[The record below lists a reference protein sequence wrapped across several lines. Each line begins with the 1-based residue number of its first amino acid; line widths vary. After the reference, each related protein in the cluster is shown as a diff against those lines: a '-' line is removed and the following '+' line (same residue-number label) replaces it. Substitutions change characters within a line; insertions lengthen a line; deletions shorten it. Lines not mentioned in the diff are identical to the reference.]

1 MDTDYTSDQR
11 LYNSHIDV
19 IKKKDVINKNKNL
32 EKNLKRKI
40 IKKLNEI
47 LSNKYSYNKYYK
59 IYPVTGRVN
68 FIIQIIKNYLF
79 PKDLL
84 FLIKKKG
91 LFGDKICVKFYNPI
105 KYPNHIKKK
114 FNKFL
119 NTCIKKNYKRLCI
132 KRYIHEKNLMTA
144 ECYVRNF
151 NIILGNSGYIFDL
164 IKYVVE
170 YSYYSSSTR
179 KYIYVKKN
187 KYLVAT
193 DLQ

>member
-1 MDTDYTSDQR
+1 
-11 LYNSHIDV
+11 
-19 IKKKDVINKNKNL
+19 
-32 EKNLKRKI
+32 
-40 IKKLNEI
+40 
-47 LSNKYSYNKYYK
+47 
-59 IYPVTGRVN
+59 
-68 FIIQIIKNYLF
+68 
-79 PKDLL
+79 
-84 FLIKKKG
+84 
-91 LFGDKICVKFYNPI
+91 
-105 KYPNHIKKK
+105 
-114 FNKFL
+114 
-119 NTCIKKNYKRLCI
+119 
-132 KRYIHEKNLMTA
+132 MTA